1 MVIVRNTIILIEYR
15 KHTLKM
21 ITGATL
27 KIRYLHYNTIV
38 SKTLYKRIGYT
49 LFYATVVIV
58 QIMTA
63 HIYHRLLQVAQL
75 MSQYINRDNRQSE
88 LTFRFLLNISLIKIM
103 RTQILAEAQCFC
115 SQPRLLQFY
124 KHKLLFTLV
133 VYYLSRKIYAEDRN
147 TSLLQIAVLIT
158 SHLNLSN
165 LPFQKSRQQNTCH
178 TVIL

>member
-1 MVIVRNTIILIEYR
+1 MVIVRNAIILIEYR
-15 KHTLKM
+15 KHTFKM
-21 ITGATL
+21 ITGATF
-27 KIRYLHYNTIV
+27 KIRYLHYNAVV
-38 SKTLYKRIGYT
+38 SKTFYKRIGYT

-88 LTFRFLLNISLIKIM
+88 LAFRLLLNISLIKIM
-103 RTQILAEAQCFC
+103 RTQILAEAQGFC

-124 KHKLLFTLV
+124 KHKLLLSLV
-133 VYYLSRKIYAEDRN
+133 VYYLSREIYAENRN

-158 SHLNLSN
+158 SHLNLFN
-165 LPFQKSRQQNTCH
+165 LPLKKSRQQNACH